1 MLTQG
6 PGAYFCAREQG
17 PDLVLGPKSVFEFY
31 GYLKKKVCSLQP
43 VLEHR
48 ARTLTV
54 NAAIDVN

>member
-17 PDLVLGPKSVFEFY
+17 PDLVLGPNSVFEFY
-31 GYLKKKVCSLQP
+31 SKVCSLQP
-43 VLEHR
+43 VLELR